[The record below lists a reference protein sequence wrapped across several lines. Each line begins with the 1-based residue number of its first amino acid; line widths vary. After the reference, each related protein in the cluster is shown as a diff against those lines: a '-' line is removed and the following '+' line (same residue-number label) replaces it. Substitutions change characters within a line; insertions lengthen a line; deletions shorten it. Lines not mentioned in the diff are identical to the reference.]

1 MYRRLD
7 MPLRVL
13 QHGFAATTPSVG
25 LEPGKWGDVKLHGQY
40 LIDLEFLLRYG
51 PRSGTASCVVCK
63 SPPYLLEL
71 AHQFPWIHFYVFE
84 HQAKPR
90 QEEYDPANP
99 DMVCSAPLTV
109 QVLVRSKQ
117 GVRSSIK
124 LVVRPQV
131 EFNRTTSVM
140 EFTKE
145 MARTMGERSGRDRE
159 SLLMI
164 CHGQDPVRQLA
175 LHVLMRPSHSL
186 LDVNGVIPADY
197 LDGEI
202 ILPLFLPNNK
212 IFACLVAKQH
222 SKCKTYDPELY
233 LGEIGNSSHKRARLF
248 QHRPRTARPQA
259 SSRASCGS
267 RRRTTSPARTFSPA
281 STRAART
288 PSTDARPTCSRRG
301 CWARSI
307 SCGP

>member
-1 MYRRLD
+1 

-25 LEPGKWGDVKLHGQY
+25 LEPGKWDDVGLHGQF
-40 LIDLEFLLRYG
+40 LLDLEFLLRYG
-51 PRSGTASCVVCK
+51 PRSGTASCIVCK

-84 HQAKPR
+84 HKPIKKSE
-90 QEEYDPANP
+90 EEYDPAQP
-99 DMVCSAPLTV
+99 ELVCSAPLTV
-109 QVLVRSKQ
+109 QV
-117 GVRSSIK
+117 
-124 LVVRPQV
+124 
-131 EFNRTTSVM
+131 EYNRTTSGM

-145 MARTMGERSGRDRE
+145 MARTMGDRSGRERE

-164 CHGQDPVRQLA
+164 CHGLDPIRQLA

-212 IFACLVAKQH
+212 IFTCLVVPQQAQ
-222 SKCKTYDPELY
+222 CKTYDPELY
-233 LGEIGNSSHKRARLF
+233 LGEIGARLAF
-248 QHRPRTARPQA
+248 PRHAARIIHFGRASQA
-259 SSRASCGS
+259 SSKESCG
-267 RRRTTSPARTFSPA
+267 RPRRTTSPART
-281 STRAART
+281 
-288 PSTDARPTCSRRG
+288 
-301 CWARSI
+301 
-307 SCGP
+307 